1 MVLTKIFITGATGF
15 IGGSV
20 LSRLLEHPE
29 VKSFEIVALVR
40 SKDKAEKLNTLGVKT
55 VLGDYTSYDLLTK
68 SASEADIVIALANSD
83 DLPAANAILAG
94 LKQRFDT
101 TGKAPILI
109 HTSGT
114 AIIMD
119 NALGLHGDHTIYS
132 DLQSDELQALPET
145 ALHRNVDIPLVN
157 ADKEGYVKA
166 YLVTPGTVFGTATG
180 PLVDLGIQNK
190 FSMQVPFFV
199 KAALARKRGGYI
211 GAGKNVWSAASLSDT
226 ANLFTV
232 LFDAIRKDPDSIGHG
247 KDGYYFVENLEYSA
261 YEIAEAIGQALVE
274 LGVADTAEPNAF
286 SEEELTQIFGN
297 LWPLLATNS
306 RARGDRSRG
315 LGWKPVDGKEALIQ
329 NVKDNV
335 FELSK
340 AV

>member
-94 LKQRFDT
+94 LKQRFDA
-101 TGKAPILI
+101 TGKASILI

-211 GAGKNVWSAASLSDT
+211 GAGKNVWW
-226 ANLFTV
+226 
-232 LFDAIRKDPDSIGHG
+232 IK
-247 KDGYYFVENLEYSA
+247 
-261 YEIAEAIGQALVE
+261 
-274 LGVADTAEPNAF
+274 
-286 SEEELTQIFGN
+286 LTDF
-297 LWPLLATNS
+297 
-306 RARGDRSRG
+306 
-315 LGWKPVDGKEALIQ
+315 
-329 NVKDNV
+329 
-335 FELSK
+335 
-340 AV
+340 